1 MTKHEKLMSEYENLY
16 IEERHMKNDGLY
28 SDKCIWLNQDM
39 TTNKKYCILA
49 EEIGHYETS
58 VGDILDQGDANNRRQ
73 ENVARTWAYKKILPL
88 ENILFAAQDGHKE
101 LWDMAEYLDV
111 DEEFLRDALK
121 YYGVLDI

>member
-1 MTKHEKLMSEYENLY
+1 
-16 IEERHMKNDGLY
+16 
-28 SDKCIWLNQDM
+28 M